1 MILPFSETI
10 IPIIL
15 TDLPDNRDFLF
26 EPTRQANI
34 AIFAYIVDYRFRGIL
49 VRNEL
54 DQLI

>member
-1 MILPFSETI
+1 MILPFSKTI